1 MSARTNPSSDK
12 KIITLAMTGGSGAAY
27 GFRLLECLLS
37 AGCQVDF
44 LISDAARQVVQMELQ
59 IDLPVKIDQLQKFL
73 EKKFKPQSGQLTA
86 YDKMDWLSPV
96 ASGTSRNRQMVICP
110 ASGGSISAIA
120 HGASKNLIERAADV
134 AIKEKYPLIVVPRE
148 MPLSAIHL
156 ENLLSLARLGVT
168 VMPASPGF
176 YHEPRSINDLVDFVV
191 GRILQHLGLDQRL
204 VPPWGESSG
213 TEP

>member
-1 MSARTNPSSDK
+1 MSNSHPAK
-12 KIITLAMTGGSGAAY
+12 VVTLAMTGGSGAAY

-37 AGCQVDF
+37 ANCQVDF
-44 LISDAARQVVQMELQ
+44 LISDASRQVVQMELG
-59 IDLPVKIDQLQKFL
+59 IDLPPDATSLQGFLQKRFPSASDQLRV
-73 EKKFKPQSGQLTA
+73 

-110 ASGGSISAIA
+110 ASGGTISAIA

-134 AIKEKYPLIVVPRE
+134 AIKERYPLIIVPRE

-156 ENLLSLARLGVT
+156 ENLLKLARLGVT

-176 YHEPRSINDLVDFVV
+176 YYQPKQINDLVDFVV
-191 GRILQHLGLDQRL
+191 GRILSHLGIDQAL
-204 VPPWGESSG
+204 VPAWGEKH
-213 TEP
+213 

>member
-1 MSARTNPSSDK
+1 MSAIHQDK
-12 KIITLAMTGGSGAAY
+12 VITLAMTGGSGAAY

-37 AGCQVDF
+37 AKCQVDF
-44 LISDAARQVVQMELQ
+44 LISDAARQVVQMELG
-59 IDLPVKIDQLQKFL
+59 IDLPPDIKSLQVL
-73 EKKFKPQSGQLTA
+73 LQQRFKSVSGQLKI

-110 ASGGSISAIA
+110 ASGGTISAIA

-134 AIKEKYPLIVVPRE
+134 AIKERYPLIIVPRE

-156 ENLLSLARLGVT
+156 ENLLKLAQLGVT

-176 YHEPRSINDLVDFVV
+176 YYQPKQISDLVDFVV
-191 GRILQHLGLDQRL
+191 GRILSHLGMEQAL
-204 VPPWGESSG
+204 VPAWGEKH
-213 TEP
+213 